1 MARRPYTGMSDG
13 VSKGKRPGTEA
24 FVKHCVLLSKKNLW
38 NNGTWG
44 VRSIKGKPEKMSVH
58 STGRAMD
65 LSWRG
70 KDRKTANEFI
80 NFLADNAAAL
90 GIELI
95 IDYFP
100 APHGRAYKCTRDA
113 WEKYESHTV
122 TGAPRG
128 DWYHIELSPEFA
140 DDAKK
145 VHQAFKVLFK

>member
-1 MARRPYTGMSDG
+1 MARRKYTGFDG
-13 VSKGKRPGTEA
+13 IAPYKRKGTEA
-24 FVKHCVLLSKKNLW
+24 FVKHCVLLSNKNLW

-44 VRSIKGKPEKMSVH
+44 VRNIRGSDKMSVH

-70 KDRKTANEFI
+70 KDRAEANKFI
-80 NFLADNAAAL
+80 EFLAKNADAL

-95 IDYFP
+95 IDYYP
-100 APHGRAYKCTRDA
+100 KPHGRAYKCTRDA
-113 WEKYESHTV
+113 WEKYTKETV
-122 TGAPRG
+122 HGAPQG

-145 VHQAFKVLFK
+145 VHQAFKALFQ

>member
-1 MARRPYTGMSDG
+1 MSDG

-24 FVKHCVLLSKKNLW
+24 FVKHSVLLSKKNLW

-95 IDYFP
+95 IDYYP
-100 APHGRAYKCTRDA
+100 IPHGRAYKCTRDS
-113 WEKYESHTV
+113 WEKYDRPTV
-122 TGAPRG
+122 SGAPKG

-145 VHQAFKVLFK
+145 VHQAFKALFK

>member
-1 MARRPYTGMSDG
+1 MSDG

-24 FVKHCVLLSKKNLW
+24 FVKHSVLLSKKNLW

-95 IDYFP
+95 IDYYP
-100 APHGRAYKCTRDA
+100 IPYGRAYKCTRDA
-113 WEKYESHTV
+113 WEKYDRPTV
-122 TGAPRG
+122 SGAPKG

-145 VHQAFKVLFK
+145 VHQAFKALFK